1 MTYNMI
7 PYRATF
13 YQLDGLS
20 YSLLLST
27 WYHSTVPVSLIA
39 SKINFFFLN
48 LILNF
53 FCQMYRGSLA
63 DGSLVAIRC
72 LKLKKK
78 QASINFKNQIDII
91 SKLRHR
97 HLTSALGHCF
107 EYYLDDST
115 VSRIFFIFEFAPNGN
130 LRSNIS
136 RKLNSISYLS

>member
-7 PYRATF
+7 PYQATF
-13 YQLDGLS
+13 YQFRWTILFLVIIDLVP
-20 YSLLLST
+20 L
-27 WYHSTVPVSLIA
+27 YHSSITHCEQD
-39 SKINFFFLN
+39 KFLDFE
-48 LILNF
+48 F

-115 VSRIFFIFEFAPNGN
+115 VSRIFFIFEFAPKGN

-136 RKLNSISYLS
+136 RKLNSISHLS